1 MEKSQKTRQKANR
14 WSWGGTLQT
23 NTPCTTA
30 GTLTYITY
38 ITQYL
43 LTHSTTHHRHSQLY
57 SHFFPLCIGAHTP
70 DACLCQCLS
79 CINMSACLCVSVL
92 FCHVYIWTF
101 QIRCPLLLLRIH
113 TLLCL
118 SLFLSLP
125 PLALKFKLSLSLT
138 YSLSLPPT
146 LGSLSTCSAL
156 FVFSAI
162 VLSPPG
168 PGFVESAF
176 LYPLDLA
183 GLEHMQSAFS
193 LYYRYGMTSQCE
205 YKSTVWVSWLALE
218 RWL

>member
-79 CINMSACLCVSVL
+79 CINMSACPCVSVL

-118 SLFLSLP
+118 SLFLSP
-125 PLALKFKLSLSLT
+125 PLALKFKLSLSPWL
-138 YSLSLPPT
+138 SLSPSHSRLALYLLYT
-146 LGSLSTCSAL
+146 LCFLCHCPFPSWPRFCRVSFPLSTRPCWTGAHAEC
-156 FVFSAI
+156 F
-162 VLSPPG
+162 
-168 PGFVESAF
+168 
-176 LYPLDLA
+176 
-183 GLEHMQSAFS
+183 QS
-193 LYYRYGMTSQCE
+193 LLQIRNDIPM
-205 YKSTVWVSWLALE
+205 WI
-218 RWL
+218 

>member
-30 GTLTYITY
+30 GTLTYIIY

-118 SLFLSLP
+118 SLFLSP
-125 PLALKFKLSLSLT
+125 PLALKFKLSLSPWLT
-138 YSLSLPPT
+138 LSLSLPLSARSLPALHSLFSLPLSFPLLAQVLSSQLSSIHST
-146 LGSLSTCSAL
+146 LLDWSTCR
-156 FVFSAI
+156 
-162 VLSPPG
+162 VLSVSTTDTEWHPNVNIKALCG
-168 PGFVESAF
+168 
-176 LYPLDLA
+176 LA
-183 GLEHMQSAFS
+183 GW
-193 LYYRYGMTSQCE
+193 R
-205 YKSTVWVSWLALE
+205 
-218 RWL
+218 

>member
-101 QIRCPLLLLRIH
+101 QIRCPLLLLHIH

-118 SLFLSLP
+118 SLFLSPP
-125 PLALKFKLSLSLT
+125 PLALKFKLSLSPSHSRLAL
-138 YSLSLPPT
+138 YLLYT
-146 LGSLSTCSAL
+146 LCFLCHCPFPSWPRFCRVSFPLSTRPCWTGAHAEC
-156 FVFSAI
+156 F
-162 VLSPPG
+162 
-168 PGFVESAF
+168 
-176 LYPLDLA
+176 
-183 GLEHMQSAFS
+183 QS
-193 LYYRYGMTSQCE
+193 LLQIRNDIPM
-205 YKSTVWVSWLALE
+205 WI
-218 RWL
+218 

>member
-101 QIRCPLLLLRIH
+101 QIRCPLLLLHIH

-118 SLFLSLP
+118 SLFLSP
-125 PLALKFKLSLSLT
+125 PLALKFKLSLSPSHSRLALYLLYT
-138 YSLSLPPT
+138 LFSLPLSFPLLAQVLSSQLSSIHST
-146 LGSLSTCSAL
+146 LLDWSTCR
-156 FVFSAI
+156 
-162 VLSPPG
+162 VLSVSTTDTEWHPNVNIKALCG
-168 PGFVESAF
+168 
-176 LYPLDLA
+176 LA
-183 GLEHMQSAFS
+183 GW
-193 LYYRYGMTSQCE
+193 R
-205 YKSTVWVSWLALE
+205 
-218 RWL
+218 